1 MFTLLLLLLMHTFDV
16 FVQTENGQNLST
28 VRTVRLLI
36 QMDTLYM
43 VVHQLLDLK
52 LLLTVVTL
60 VVPDS
65 LMDILDVVVEV
76 LVLLVAD
83 GSA

>member
-16 FVQTENGQNLST
+16 LVQTENGQNLST

-65 LMDILDVVVEV
+65 LMDIL
-76 LVLLVAD
+76 
-83 GSA
+83 

>member
-65 LMDILDVVVEV
+65 LMDIL
-76 LVLLVAD
+76 
-83 GSA
+83 